1 MSSYSEQHNLNI
13 NEGYVFSGKPHDGAN
28 QQCAMINC
36 GLKKNKK
43 SENVL
48 DRKEII

>member
-1 MSSYSEQHNLNI
+1 
-13 NEGYVFSGKPHDGAN
+13 
-28 QQCAMINC
+28 MINC

-48 DRKEII
+48 DRKEIIWF